1 MKFKRTLILGT
12 TFRHRIK
19 RKPIFYRIKAHV
31 MEYIKYKVI
40 NGEGFYK
47 DDKWIKNKN
56 NLGKIIDGCSN
67 NIT

>member
-1 MKFKRTLILGT
+1 
-12 TFRHRIK
+12 
-19 RKPIFYRIKAHV
+19 

-56 NLGKIIDGCSN
+56 NLGKLIDGCFN
-67 NIT
+67 NITQT